1 MKRLIHSI
9 LHMSRPAWLALS
21 ATLISCCV
29 MAFAGC
35 VLLFEAGP
43 ARFSNFE
50 LYRLAEA
57 LGEAPAGLLLL
68 GGLGV
73 IVLEFE
79 K

>member
-35 VLLFEAGP
+35 EFQVGRESDGLCQPMTTCFRMANVGGADQEKKNISRAMNEA
-43 ARFSNFE
+43 
-50 LYRLAEA
+50 
-57 LGEAPAGLLLL
+57 
-68 GGLGV
+68 
-73 IVLEFE
+73 
-79 K
+79 